1 MKLNGRTIVRRLAI
15 VLLASALAAV
25 LAHQRMDHTVVEV
38 FAQTPSEAA
47 SDKRILDV
55 YGSVAEEP
63 WKLLLD
69 KGEVSTDAGTGVVIN
84 ETPGTLYLDTKPCE
98 AKVKKFSEP
107 YEKAD
112 TGKTVACKGHQL
124 PVFFIRQK

>member
-1 MKLNGRTIVRRLAI
+1 VHRLAI
-15 VLLASALAAV
+15 VMLASALAAI
-25 LAHQRMDHTVVEV
+25 LAQ
-38 FAQTPSEAA
+38 QTTHRVGQTRGEAT

-63 WKLLLD
+63 WKLGQD
-69 KGEVSTDAGTGVVIN
+69 KGEAGTGVVIN
-84 ETPGTLYLDTKPCE
+84 ETNGKLYLDTKPCE
-98 AKVKKFSEP
+98 AKVKTFSEP

-112 TGKTVACKGHQL
+112 TGKTVPCKGHQL